1 MAFLF
6 RDAAGIPRATA
17 STEDSVL
24 IIIDAQN
31 EYADGMLKVSDVAAS
46 RAVIASLLERYRS
59 AGQGKKNVVHVV
71 HRVPAGTPV
80 FTPGTPLEEEFEEL
94 RPREGEKIIE
104 KTLPGSFAKTD
115 LHEYLQSIG
124 AKKVVLVG
132 YMAHVCVSTTARQAH
147 ELGYEVIIA
156 EDGVGD
162 RALPG
167 LDGAE
172 VTKYAL
178 LELADFFATVVRSK
192 EIR

>member
-6 RDAAGIPRATA
+6 RDAAGVPRATA

-94 RPREGEKIIE
+94 RPREGEKV
-104 KTLPGSFAKTD
+104 SF
-115 LHEYLQSIG
+115 LSFFFFFSFISILI
-124 AKKVVLVG
+124 KEF
-132 YMAHVCVSTTARQAH
+132 Q
-147 ELGYEVIIA
+147 
-156 EDGVGD
+156 
-162 RALPG
+162 
-167 LDGAE
+167 
-172 VTKYAL
+172 
-178 LELADFFATVVRSK
+178 RSMC
-192 EIR
+192 ETECC

>member
-6 RDAAGIPRATA
+6 REAAGIPRSTA
-17 STEDSVL
+17 STADSVL

-31 EYADGMLKVSDVAAS
+31 EYADGLLKVSNVATS
-46 RAVIASLLERYRS
+46 RPVIASLLERYRS
-59 AGQGKKNVVHVV
+59 AGRPQNIVHVV
-71 HRVPAGTPV
+71 HRVPAGSPA
-80 FTPGTPLEEEFEEL
+80 FTPGTPLEQEFDEL
-94 RPREGEKIIE
+94 KPREGEKFIE

-115 LHEYLQSIG
+115 LQEYLQSIG

-147 ELGYEVIIA
+147 ERGYEVIVV
-156 EDGVGD
+156 EDAVGD

-172 VTKYAL
+172 VTKCAL
-178 LELADFFATVVRSK
+178 LELADFFATVVQSK
-192 EIR
+192 EIQ